1 MKPAQVLKEIN
12 ELRETWRKQ
21 NFYFT
26 NEQQAQFDRLKQ
38 LRRDRVKYF
47 HANGLVSKGGAKA
60 TADAKQP

>member
-26 NEQQAQFDRLKQ
+26 NEQQAQFDRLKD
-38 LRRDRVKYF
+38 LRRERVKYF
-47 HANGLVSKGGAKA
+47 YANGLVSKGGSKA
-60 TADAKQP
+60 TADTKQP

>member
-47 HANGLVSKGGAKA
+47 YANGLVSKGSAKA

>member
-26 NEQQAQFDRLKQ
+26 NEQQAQFDRQKQ

-47 HANGLVSKGGAKA
+47 HANGLVSKGGAKKED
-60 TADAKQP
+60 TK

>member
-26 NEQQAQFDRLKQ
+26 NEQQAQFDRLKD
-38 LRRDRVKYF
+38 LRRERVKYF
-47 HANGLVSKGGAKA
+47 YANGLVFKGGSKA
-60 TADAKQP
+60 TADTKQP

>member
-1 MKPAQVLKEIN
+1 MRPAQVLKEIN

-26 NEQQAQFDRLKQ
+26 NEQQAQFDRLKE
-38 LRRDRVKYF
+38 LRRERVKYF
-47 HANGLVSKGGAKA
+47 YANGLVSKGGAKA